1 MQTNAGDQQTQGRHG
16 TALLWT
22 STVVA
27 ALGSFLF
34 GFDTGVISGTEKSL
48 VGVFHLSD
56 SLWGFT
62 VSIALIGTMF
72 GSFMVGRPSDWWG
85 RRKVLAALAVT
96 FLVSAVGCAAAWNWS
111 ALLFFRFLGGLAV
124 GGASVA
130 SPMYIAEIAPA
141 NRRGLLT
148 ATSQLNIVLGFV
160 AAYLS
165 NYVVSW
171 FLGAGHADVWRWML
185 GIMIVPSV
193 AFLVTVLFIPESPRW
208 LVRQGREAE
217 ATRVL
222 ARFGNA
228 DPARET
234 AEIVDSLREER
245 RVGHQHLFQRK
256 YLRPLLLACM
266 IAAFGQLDGINA
278 IAYYTPRIFAMA
290 GYSEADSLGRTV
302 IIGLTNLSMTLVGL
316 VLIDRVGRKALLL
329 VGCVTFVISHAL
341 AAWIFYTN
349 TQGWPVLVA
358 LMGIQ
363 SSHAFSVG
371 AVIWACI
378 NELFPN
384 AVRASGSAVACC
396 VMWVFNF
403 FVSWSFP
410 VIAGAGYAYAAFG
423 FYGSMMVIFFVLLW
437 QFLPETMGISLEE
450 LQKRL
455 GIED

>member
-1 MQTNAGDQQTQGRHG
+1 MDQPNQTSVSRHG

-48 VGVFHLSD
+48 VSVFDLSD

-96 FLVSAVGCAAAWNWS
+96 FLVSAVGCAAAWNWHV
-111 ALLFFRFLGGLAV
+111 LLFFRFLGGLAV

-141 NRRGLLT
+141 NRRGVLT
-148 ATSQLNIVLGFV
+148 ATSQLNIVIGFV

-165 NYVVSW
+165 NYVVAW

-217 ATRVL
+217 ATQAL
-222 ARFGNA
+222 TRFGRA
-228 DPARET
+228 DDA
-234 AEIVDSLREER
+234 ICIGKHD
-245 RVGHQHLFQRK
+245 
-256 YLRPLLLACM
+256 
-266 IAAFGQLDGINA
+266 AF
-278 IAYYTPRIFAMA
+278 
-290 GYSEADSLGRTV
+290 
-302 IIGLTNLSMTLVGL
+302 
-316 VLIDRVGRKALLL
+316 
-329 VGCVTFVISHAL
+329 
-341 AAWIFYTN
+341 
-349 TQGWPVLVA
+349 
-358 LMGIQ
+358 
-363 SSHAFSVG
+363 
-371 AVIWACI
+371 
-378 NELFPN
+378 
-384 AVRASGSAVACC
+384 
-396 VMWVFNF
+396 
-403 FVSWSFP
+403 
-410 VIAGAGYAYAAFG
+410 
-423 FYGSMMVIFFVLLW
+423 
-437 QFLPETMGISLEE
+437 
-450 LQKRL
+450 
-455 GIED
+455 